1 MGRKDIFKPTIENK
15 SLHQDNNDNRFRK
28 VNIATSKNLV
38 VKITIFHHR
47 NINKHTWTSADGK
60 THNQID
66 RILIDRR
73 WYSKVLDVRSFR
85 KADCDTDQYLVVA
98 NVRENFSE
106 NKKVAQKFNVERPN
120 LRKLNDLEV
129 MKRIRLRSKT
139 IMQLWRS

>member
-1 MGRKDIFKPTIENK
+1 MAFKYTRLP
-15 SLHQDNNDNRFRK
+15 
-28 VNIATSKNLV
+28 
-38 VKITIFHHR
+38 
-47 NINKHTWTSADGK
+47 
-60 THNQID
+60 
-66 RILIDRR
+66 
-73 WYSKVLDVRSFR
+73 SFR
-85 KADCDTDQYLVVA
+85 GADCDTDHYLVVA